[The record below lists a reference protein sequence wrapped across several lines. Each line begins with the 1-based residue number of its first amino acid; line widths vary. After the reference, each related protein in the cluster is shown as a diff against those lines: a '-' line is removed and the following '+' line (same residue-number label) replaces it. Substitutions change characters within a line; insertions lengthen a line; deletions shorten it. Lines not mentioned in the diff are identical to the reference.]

1 MSSPATTAP
10 SSKGLTAIR
19 VGIAVIGVT
28 GFALSY
34 AALRQMAVATNTPGP
49 LTYAFPILIDG
60 FIAIGTGALLLM
72 RTAPWRARLYVWSL
86 VGVATLTSVWANALH
101 AIRLNQ
107 QIRHGGIHLD
117 DVTVGALSAIAPL
130 ALAGA
135 VHFYLLTR
143 HHQARHELPAHPAQ
157 QPPAE
162 LPTPQAD
169 GGDMAESPPAV
180 ADVPTPASAPPTTS
194 TAKPRGRRPS
204 ASVDQ
209 LVAIGRTVP
218 RGPNGLIQRTKFEAA
233 VRGEGHPVAK
243 DRLVEAMDIIHA
255 ETGTTADTPA

>member
-1 MSSPATTAP
+1 MSAPATTAP
-10 SSKGLTAIR
+10 SARGLTAIR

-72 RTAPWRARLYVWSL
+72 RTAPVRARLYVWSL
-86 VGVATLTSVWANALH
+86 VGVTTLTSVWANALH

-143 HHQARHELPAHPAQ
+143 HHQAQHEPSTHPAQ

-162 LPTPQAD
+162 LPTPRAD
-169 GGDMAESPPAV
+169 SADVAESPPAA
-180 ADVPTPASAPPTTS
+180 ADIPTPASA
-194 TAKPRGRRPS
+194 AKPRGRRPS

-209 LVAIGRTVP
+209 LVEIGRTVP
-218 RGPNGLIQRTKFEAA
+218 RGPKGLIQRTKFEAA
-233 VRGEGHPVAK
+233 VRSEGHPVAK

-255 ETGTTADTPA
+255 ESGTPADDPA

>member
-1 MSSPATTAP
+1 MSAPATTAP
-10 SSKGLTAIR
+10 SSRGLAAIQ

-72 RTAPWRARLYVWSL
+72 RTAPLRARLYVWSL

-107 QIRHGGIHLD
+107 QIRHEGIRLD

-143 HHQARHELPAHPAQ
+143 HHQAKREPLVHPAQ
-157 QPPAE
+157 EALAE

-169 GGDMAESPPAV
+169 GGDVAESPPAI
-180 ADVPTPASAPPTTS
+180 ADTPAPA
-194 TAKPRGRRPS
+194 ARPRGRRPS
-204 ASVDQ
+204 ASVEQ
-209 LVAIGRTVP
+209 LVEIGRTVP
-218 RGPNGLIQRTKFEAA
+218 RRRDGLIQRTKFEAA
-233 VRGEGHPVAK
+233 VRGAGHPVGK
-243 DRLVEAMDIIHA
+243 DRLVEAMEIIHA
-255 ETGTTADTPA
+255 ESVTTADTPA

>member
-1 MSSPATTAP
+1 MSAPATTAP
-10 SSKGLTAIR
+10 SSGGLTAIR

-107 QIRHGGIHLD
+107 QTRHEGIHLD

-143 HHQARHELPAHPAQ
+143 HHQAQHEPSAHPLQ
-157 QPPAE
+157 GPLAE
-162 LPTPQAD
+162 LPTPVT
-169 GGDMAESPPAV
+169 GGTDVAESPPAT
-180 ADVPTPASAPPTTS
+180 ADIPTPAPPTTS
-194 TAKPRGRRPS
+194 AAKPRGRRPS

-218 RGPNGLIQRTKFEAA
+218 RGPDGLIQRTKFEAT
-233 VRGEGHPVAK
+233 VRGAGHPVAK
-243 DRLVEAMDIIHA
+243 DRVVKAMKIIHA

>member
-1 MSSPATTAP
+1 MSAPAITTP
-10 SSKGLTAIR
+10 SSGGLIAIR

-107 QIRHGGIHLD
+107 QIRHEGIHLD

-143 HHQARHELPAHPAQ
+143 HHQAQHEPSARQAEEPL
-157 QPPAE
+157 AE
-162 LPTPQAD
+162 LPMPQA
-169 GGDMAESPPAV
+169 GGTDVAESPPAV
-180 ADVPTPASAPPTTS
+180 ADIPTPTPA
-194 TAKPRGRRPS
+194 AKPKGRRPS

-218 RGPNGLIQRTKFEAA
+218 RGPDGLIQRTKFEAT
-233 VRGEGHPVAK
+233 VRGAGHPVAK
-243 DRLVEAMDIIHA
+243 DRVVKAMKIIHA
-255 ETGTTADTPA
+255 ETGITADDPA